1 MNINYIFYKIND
13 KLKAL
18 QVIIACIITR
28 LFKAAGSLI
37 ELLLFIRLFLKFT
50 SANPDAPVVGLLYQ
64 LSDNLVSPFNP
75 IFSNIYIFNRLIEVP
90 AISAMAGYAVLML
103 IISQL
108 WKLFTQ
114 PYHK

>member
-18 QVIIACIITR
+18 PVIITR
-28 LFKAAGSLI
+28 LFKATGSLV
-37 ELLLFIRLFLKFT
+37 ELLLFIRLFLKFAD
-50 SANPDAPVVGLLYQ
+50 ANPDAPVVGLLYQ
-64 LSDNLVSPFNP
+64 LSDSLVYPFSP
-75 IFSNIYIFNRLIEVP
+75 IFSDIHIFNRLIEVP

-103 IISQL
+103 IISLL
-108 WKLFTQ
+108 WELFTR